1 MKKIFKI
8 FKLIGIVGAVAIGII
23 SYKKKNEE
31 VKKEKDQWLKMASY
45 YMLFNKWMKLKEEGR
60 NTEDYFIKNNIHNI
74 AIYGYKELG
83 ERLYSELKN
92 TPIEVKYI
100 IDKNIDKV
108 RAEIDVYSP
117 DEELPEVDAIIVTAT
132 HFYDEIE
139 DELSDLVECQ
149 IISLADVI
157 I

>member
-8 FKLIGIVGAVAIGII
+8 FKLIGIVGAAAIGII

-31 VKKEKDQWLKMASY
+31 VKKEKDQWLKMTSY

-60 NTEDYFIKNNIHNI
+60 GTEDYFIKNNIHSI

-100 IDKNIDKV
+100 IDKNINKV

-117 DEELPEVDAIIVTAT
+117 DEDLPEVDAIIVTAT